1 MVDSMKRTDGL
12 STTVD
17 VFIQSHRDSRII
29 VAGMLFV
36 PGRGR
41 NTCPIIHAE
50 HAREDSLI
58 SPSGSSRL
66 RFSRRVWAK
75 QMTSPRQNLTP
86 HILRMLD

>member
-17 VFIQSHRDSRII
+17 VFIQPHRDSRRIN

-36 PGRGR
+36 PERDR
-41 NTCPIIHAE
+41 NTCPVRHAE

-58 SPSGSSRL
+58 SP
-66 RFSRRVWAK
+66 
-75 QMTSPRQNLTP
+75 
-86 HILRMLD
+86 